1 MTTNGSYVSMYDL
14 RVKMVQKALQDHS
27 KLGDKV
33 ARDLAVHVLDA
44 LDHIPEKSR

>member
-1 MTTNGSYVSMYDL
+1 MTGNGTYVSMYDL

-27 KLGDKV
+27 KLDDKLSFN
-33 ARDLAVHVLDA
+33 LAVHVLDT